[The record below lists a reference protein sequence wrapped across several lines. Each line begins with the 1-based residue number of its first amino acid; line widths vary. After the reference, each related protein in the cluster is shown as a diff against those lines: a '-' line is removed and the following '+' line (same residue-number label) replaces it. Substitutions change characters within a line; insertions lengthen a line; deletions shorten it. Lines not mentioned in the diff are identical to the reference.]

1 MPQLGPILQL
11 MFEIQ
16 LPLASR
22 RRARC
27 RHLGR
32 RGILREGTD
41 RSSWGL
47 GLHPAIT
54 GASDLGAKTM
64 TFHGSMHLREGLTPS
79 WLLFAALICAP
90 LAADG
95 TQPAGATPG
104 DQTALTELVEAY
116 FQSPDPD
123 DRRSLVGKINA
134 GAEGSIDTVVG
145 TLGSVQLWQVPDDN
159 AGTFDLMLASG
170 ETLKIGYD
178 LPNDY
183 DPMQRYPTVICMPDR
198 GWSQKDCLFFTSS
211 LVGESAGAFITLGP
225 DRPLDGSFSREA
237 AEHADVRRFL
247 REVRRRFHI
256 DTDRTYLFG
265 PGFGGDAAWMTAV
278 ACPNEFAGAISVNA
292 YLRVPYPE
300 QLYRLLLGNLR
311 TLPVLR
317 VWWGDVIDS
326 PGPVRERAIAAHNRA
341 ILAIATQEGLPITG
355 KEVPSDSNNPEAAAG
370 ALREFSKELRIIL
383 AKRRPAP
390 NGNVTHWFRYPDQ
403 GDAGWVRLTKF
414 KGDVWE
420 EEQLSILPSPV
431 TDRDEYI
438 TAIIEEK
445 LGYIGATVQGQTIN
459 IETRKCGKIDIIF
472 PLGLVD
478 LDKPVTIYCNGRRR
492 HNGPVRS
499 SIRTLLET
507 TYDTWDFQRLTPARL
522 PLSIKSERGD

>member
-1 MPQLGPILQL
+1 
-11 MFEIQ
+11 
-16 LPLASR
+16 
-22 RRARC
+22 
-27 RHLGR
+27 
-32 RGILREGTD
+32 
-41 RSSWGL
+41 
-47 GLHPAIT
+47 
-54 GASDLGAKTM
+54 M

-183 DPMQRYPTVICMPDR
+183 DPTQRYPTVICMPDR

-311 TLPVLR
+311 SLPVLA
-317 VWWGDVIDS
+317 VWKDVS
-326 PGPVRERAIAAHNRA
+326 ASAGSVREKSVAAHNRA
-341 ILAIATQEGLPITG
+341 MVAIARQAVLPITG
-355 KEVPSDSNNPEAAAG
+355 KVFPRESIENTDEFARKEIGAIFTQRREAAPTH
-370 ALREFSKELRIIL
+370 I
-383 AKRRPAP
+383 
-390 NGNVTHWFRYPDQ
+390 THWFRYPDQ
-403 GDAGWVRLTKF
+403 ADVGWVRLTKF

-420 EEQLSILPSPV
+420 EEQLSILPSPL

-438 TAIIEEK
+438 TGILEEK

-459 IETRKCGKIDIIF
+459 IDTRKCGKIDILF
-472 PLGLVD
+472 PLGLVN

-499 SIRTLLET
+499 SVRTLLET

-522 PLSIKSERGD
+522 SLSIKSERGD